1 MVRSKRYRISGID
14 LLDTLENWDSLMNF
28 RVRLIACGGTAL
40 TLLNIK
46 ESTKDVDLIVP
57 EKKEYDKL
65 IKFLMALNYRYTG
78 NGLAHDDDPNFIY
91 QLWCG
96 NRVFTTDLLESPLKE
111 NNHILVKKWSHIY
124 LGALNLTDLIITKMF
139 RGTPADRED
148 CIAAFATGKVKAE
161 KLLERYSE
169 AARYDLNP
177 EKALQNFGYLAEGLH
192 EKQLINE
199 KFYQKISDHQ
209 QSWGV

>member
-1 MVRSKRYRISGID
+1 MIRSNKYRLSGLD

-28 RVRLIACGGTAL
+28 RIRLIACGGTAL

-57 EKKEYDKL
+57 KRNEYDKL
-65 IKFLMALNYRYTG
+65 VKFLMALNYRYKG

-96 NRVFTTDLLESPLKE
+96 NRVFKTDLLDSPLKD
-111 NNHILVKKWSHIY
+111 NNHTLIKRWSHIY
-124 LGALNLTDLIITKMF
+124 LGALNLSDLIIIKMF
-139 RGTPADRED
+139 RGSPADRED
-148 CIAAFATGKVKAE
+148 CIAAFATGQVDAE
-161 KLLERYSE
+161 KLLVRYSE

-177 EKALQNFGYLAEGLH
+177 EKVLQNFGYLAEGLH
-192 EKQLINE
+192 ANKLISD
-199 KFYQKISDHQ
+199 KFYQKVRSRI
-209 QSWGV
+209 